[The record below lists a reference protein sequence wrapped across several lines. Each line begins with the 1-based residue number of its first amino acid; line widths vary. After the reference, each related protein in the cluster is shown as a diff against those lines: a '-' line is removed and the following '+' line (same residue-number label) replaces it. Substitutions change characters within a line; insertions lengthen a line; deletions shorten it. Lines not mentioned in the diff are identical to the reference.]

1 MVFNIVASVVLNCC
15 ERELYCVSVV
25 GLPLNRGVLPSGGRL
40 KTKKLRAPAVT
51 NRFMLVCK
59 LFTGTVMFVCP
70 WSKSFAPANTTYNVV
85 ALAVREERYCP
96 TWSSTSWTNRLSG
109 KLVPV
114 VVAPP

>member
-1 MVFNIVASVVLNCC
+1 MVASAVLYCC
-15 ERELYCVSVV
+15 VRLLYCVIVDAE
-25 GLPLNRGVLPSGGRL
+25 PLNRGVLPSGGRL

-59 LFTGTVMFVCP
+59 LFTGTVMFVWP

-85 ALAVREERYCP
+85 GFAVREERYCP
-96 TWSSTSWTNRLSG
+96 TWSSMSWTNRLSG

-114 VVAPP
+114 DLAPP